1 MADMNRTK
9 KATGHRYHDRVMKR
23 RRARIRKVTIFSVAV
38 LALAFGI
45 IFFAGSTKSR
55 SKAGNA
61 SEKYFTC
68 YTIQAGDSLW
78 SIAEDHMTEEYSSV
92 NQYIDEVI
100 SINGLTSSDIVSGT
114 SIVIPYYE
122 IRNY

>member
-23 RRARIRKVTIFSVAV
+23 RRARIRKVTVFSVAV

-68 YTIQAGDSLW
+68 
-78 SIAEDHMTEEYSSV
+78 
-92 NQYIDEVI
+92 
-100 SINGLTSSDIVSGT
+100 
-114 SIVIPYYE
+114 
-122 IRNY
+122 